1 MLIRVSTDQLQ
12 IGMYVASID
21 GSWLDHSLWRSRF
34 LINSPAQLDK
44 LRDGRVATVVIDD
57 EKGIGLPAA
66 VQSAPPEPAAEPP
79 RAAPPRRR
87 RRARTAHLADH
98 ALSRRPCSAEEEAE
112 RATAIVNRSKQ
123 AVKAM
128 FDDIRLGK
136 AVTSGA
142 LLPVVDEISSSVAR
156 NPYALIGIARL
167 KTKDE
172 YTYLHSV
179 AVCALMVNL
188 ARHLALDEALTR
200 DIGMAGLL
208 HDVGKMTVPAELLH
222 KPGALTPA
230 EFAIVKHHAIRG
242 YEMLRDS
249 GSVPDIAL
257 DVCLHHHERVD
268 GTGYPHNLA
277 GDAISLYAR
286 MGAVCDVYD
295 AVTSAR
301 AYKQP
306 WHPAEA
312 LTRMA
317 EWHGHFDPRIL
328 AAFERSLGIYS
339 VGTLVRLRSNRLA
352 LVIEEGEDLTRPLLR
367 TFYSVTEDRLIP
379 ADTIRLDGIA
389 DRIVGPESPAAWPLG
404 DWPSLKARLL
414 DETPA
419 SRAA

>member
-21 GSWLDHSLWRSRF
+21 GSWLDHSFWRSRF
-34 LINSPAQLDK
+34 PINSPAQLGK

-57 EKGIGLPAA
+57 EKGIGVPAA
-66 VQSAPPEPAAEPP
+66 VQSAPPEPV
-79 RAAPPRRR
+79 AAPPHAAAPRRHR
-87 RRARTAHLADH
+87 SRPAHLADH
-98 ALSRRPCSAEEEAE
+98 ALSRRPCSADEEAE
-112 RATAIVNRSKQ
+112 RAGAIVNRSKQ

-142 LLPVVDEISSSVAR
+142 LLPVVDEISSSVTR

-179 AVCALMVNL
+179 AVCALMINL
-188 ARHLALDEALTR
+188 ARYLALDEALTR

-208 HDVGKMTVPAELLH
+208 HDVGKMTVPAALLH

-257 DVCLHHHERVD
+257 DVCLHHHERID

-277 GDAISLYAR
+277 GDEISLYAR
-286 MGAVCDVYD
+286 MGAVCDVHD

-317 EWHGHFDPRIL
+317 EWEGHFDPRIL
-328 AAFERSLGIYS
+328 AAFERSLGIYP
-339 VGTLVRLRSNRLA
+339 VGAIVRLRSNRLA
-352 LVIEEGEDLTRPLLR
+352 LVVEESAELTRPILR

-379 ADTIRLDGIA
+379 TDTFRLDGIE
-389 DRIVGPESPAAWPLG
+389 DRIVGPENPAAWPIG
-404 DWPSLKARLL
+404 DWPALKARLL
-414 DETPA
+414 DETPT

>member
-1 MLIRVSTDQLQ
+1 MLIRVATDQLQ
-12 IGMYVASID
+12 IGMYVAAID
-21 GSWLDHSLWRSRF
+21 GSWLDHSFWRPRF
-34 LINSPAQLDK
+34 LIHSQAQLAK
-44 LRDGRVATVVIDD
+44 LQSGRVATVVIDD
-57 EKGIGLPAA
+57 EKGVGLTAA
-66 VQSAPPEPAAEPP
+66 VDAAPPQPAAETP
-79 RAAPPRRR
+79 RAATPRRHR
-87 RRARTAHLADH
+87 SRAAHLADH
-98 ALSRRPCSAEEEAE
+98 ALSRRPCSAEEEVE
-112 RATAIVNRSKQ
+112 RAGAIVNRSKQ
-123 AVKAM
+123 AVMAM

-136 AVTSGA
+136 AVNSGA

-179 AVCALMVNL
+179 AVCALMLNL
-188 ARHLALDEALTR
+188 ARHLGLDEALAR

-208 HDVGKMTVPAELLH
+208 HDVGKMTVPAALLH

-230 EFAIVKHHAIRG
+230 EYALVKHHAIRG

-249 GSVPDIAL
+249 GKVPAIAL

-268 GTGYPHNLA
+268 GTGYPHALA

-317 EWHGHFDPRIL
+317 EWTGHFDPRIL

-352 LVIEEGEDLTRPLLR
+352 VVIEEGEDLTRPLLR

-389 DRIVGPESPAAWPLG
+389 DRIVGPENPAAWPLG
-404 DWPSLKARLL
+404 DWPSLKARLVGVA
-414 DETPA
+414 PA

>member
-1 MLIRVSTDQLQ
+1 MLIRVATDQLQ
-12 IGMYVASID
+12 IGMYVATID
-21 GSWLDHSLWRSRF
+21 GSWLDHSFWRSRF
-34 LINSPAQLDK
+34 LINSRAQIDK
-44 LRDGRVATVVIDD
+44 LQDGRVATVVIDD
-57 EKGIGLPAA
+57 EKGVGLPAA
-66 VQSAPPEPAAEPP
+66 AHATPTQPT
-79 RAAPPRRR
+79 AAPIRLASPR
-87 RRARTAHLADH
+87 RRARPAHLADH
-98 ALSRRPCSAEEEAE
+98 ALSRRPCSAAEEAE
-112 RATAIVNRSKQ
+112 RAGAIVNRSKQ
-123 AVKAM
+123 AVMAM

-188 ARHLALDEALTR
+188 ARHLALDEGVTR

-208 HDVGKMTVPAELLH
+208 HDVGKMTVPAALLH

-230 EFAIVKHHAIRG
+230 EYAIVKHHAMRG

-249 GSVPDIAL
+249 GNVPQIAL
-257 DVCLHHHERVD
+257 DVCLHHHERID
-268 GTGYPHNLA
+268 GTGYPHSLA
-277 GDAISLYAR
+277 GDEISLYAR

-306 WHPAEA
+306 WQPTEA
-312 LTRMA
+312 LSRMA

-352 LVIEEGEDLTRPLLR
+352 LVIEEGEELTRPLLR

-389 DRIVGPESPAAWPLG
+389 DRIVGPENPAAWPLG
-404 DWPSLKARLL
+404 DWPALKARLL
-414 DETPA
+414 GKTPVPRVA
-419 SRAA
+419 